1 MSRSVC
7 SLAIAAICAGAILSS
22 GQVHSSTIETKS
34 AQLTTPAAYVYVA
47 QASNTGKGQIQGF
60 VVSSN
65 GTLSVIPGSP
75 FPYALNYMTVSG
87 NSMFG
92 VLGGFGVDAGQMI
105 QSFSIGSNGAL
116 TYLTEQKV
124 PDSYGGVISLYVDRT
139 GSSLYA
145 DYLITNNDYLSYS
158 IAPSSGNLDYVS
170 MLEEGPV
177 QSSPLNF
184 IGSNQFG
191 YSSGC
196 YHYMGQIYGMERGS
210 DGTLSLLNIN
220 PTLPA
225 EKSGGFY
232 CPWLAAADSTNHI
245 AVAMQPLKMDWSS
258 DGPWQIATYTADT
271 AGNLTTASTYTSMPS
286 VKVGN
291 ITDYKISPSG
301 KILAVAG
308 SGGLQLFQMN
318 GTNAITQLTG
328 LLTTTPLDQIFWDSG
343 NHIYAISR
351 SIGKLYIYNLSSTGV
366 SQSPGSPHVL
376 AGIKNLIVV
385 PR

>member
-65 GTLSVIPGSP
+65 GTLSAIPGSP
-75 FPYALNYMTVSG
+75 FPYAVNYMTVSG
-87 NSMFG
+87 KSLFG
-92 VLGGFGVDAGQMI
+92 VLGGYGVDAGQMI

-116 TYLTEQKV
+116 VYQTEQKV

-158 IAPSSGNLDYVS
+158 IAPSNGNLDYVG

-177 QSSPLNF
+177 QSSPLSF
-184 IGSNQFG
+184 VGSNQFG

-210 DGTLSLLNIN
+210 DGSLSLLNIN

-225 EKSGGFY
+225 EKSGGLY

-271 AGNLTTASTYTSMPS
+271 AGNLTTASTYSNMPS

-301 KILAVAG
+301 KIIAVAG

-366 SQSPGSPHVL
+366 SQSPGSPHVI
-376 AGIKNLIVV
+376 AGIRNLIVV